1 MAKKQV
7 KVNASVK
14 ANVALVAVCFNILA
28 SFESVIRDFSRRRE
42 PNDNS
47 KAPMTNA
54 TTQTFGN
61 RTVSGRVV
69 WSVGKESREVVLEA
83 WQPARD
89 ANGREL
95 RRNAPAIRHAYA
107 TRQVSESNA
116 VAEAFQVLSYFAL
129 SIASGQLPSPTRR
142 SAESTLKGLLL
153 NNAMQES
160 GYTIQSL
167 TLTGANGE
175 SVEYPA
181 AAFLGILAAFVSN
194 AEAILQ
200 WPTAGGRGQARLAEV
215 DFL

>member
-7 KVNASVK
+7 KVNANVK
-14 ANVALVAVCFNILA
+14 VNSALVAVCFNILA

-42 PNDNS
+42 PNDS
-47 KAPMTNA
+47 GKAPMTNA
-54 TTQTFGN
+54 TTQLFGN
-61 RTVSGRVV
+61 RTVSGTVV
-69 WSVGKESREVVLEA
+69 WSVGKESREIVLET

-89 ANGREL
+89 AKGREV
-95 RRNAPAIRHAYA
+95 RRNSPAIRHAYA

-116 VAEAFQVLSYFAL
+116 IAEAFQVLSYFAL

-153 NNAMQES
+153 NKAMQES
-160 GYTIQSL
+160 GFAIESL
-167 TLTGANGE
+167 TLSGANGE

-181 AAFLGILAAFVSN
+181 GAFAGILSAFVSN